1 MKKRYIIPWAVLFV
15 PYLLLS
21 ADVETATGHA
31 GLFLTYVTVTT
42 GICLYVKLFEV

>member
-1 MKKRYIIPWAVLFV
+1 MKKRYIIPWVVLFI

-31 GLFLTYVTVTT
+31 GLFLTYVAMAT

>member
-1 MKKRYIIPWAVLFV
+1 MKKRYIIPWVVLFI

-21 ADVETATGHA
+21 TDVETATGHA
-31 GLFLTYVTVTT
+31 GLFLVYVMVTT